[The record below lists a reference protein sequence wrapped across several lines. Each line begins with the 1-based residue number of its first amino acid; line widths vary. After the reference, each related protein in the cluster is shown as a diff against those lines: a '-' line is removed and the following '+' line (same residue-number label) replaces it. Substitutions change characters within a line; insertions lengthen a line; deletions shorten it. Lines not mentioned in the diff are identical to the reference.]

1 MQIDIMSFTRRGIEL
16 SEKIQDEI
24 LGGQEDYVVRLYT
37 KYGKYQNLTVA
48 ERSIFEKQEQK
59 TAGCKKPVYV
69 KESIYDWMHARFEQN
84 RNGKKTV
91 VIWIGACGIAVRAM
105 APSLRDKLTDIPVL
119 VVDEAG
125 QFVIPVLSGHYGGA
139 NELAGLLA
147 EQIGATPVIT
157 TATDVNHTFAVDVFA
172 KENRLLI
179 QNKEKIAGVSS
190 KILDGKKIEIMTDG
204 HVEGEIPEP
213 VVISDITACGK
224 PDVVISAR
232 YPVTNASKV
241 LLSDEQ
247 MKVKTHGNPLWLIPR
262 TIILG
267 MGCKKGKSCEEIE
280 QFVLETLEQ
289 EQISIQAVTALATID
304 LKKEEQGFLEFVKKY
319 RLDFLTYP
327 KETLKE
333 VPGTFSS
340 SAFVSQT
347 VGVDNVCE
355 RAAIAACQNK
365 EVSGQPDCERRKEQE
380 KMLSQGRLLCKKKT
394 KDGMTLAIAG
404 REWSV
409 RFDET

>member
-1 MQIDIMSFTRRGIEL
+1 MQIDIMSFTRRGIGL
-16 SEKIQDEI
+16 SEKVREC
-24 LGGQEDYVVRLYT
+24 LYSCEEDYEVCLYT
-37 KYGKYQNLTVA
+37 KYGRYQEISDA
-48 ERSIFEKQEQK
+48 EIQTEWSREHDRASSK
-59 TAGCKKPVYV
+59 GPVYV
-69 KESIYDWMHARFEQN
+69 KETIYDWMRARFEQN
-84 RNGKKTV
+84 RNGKKTA

-139 NELAGLLA
+139 NELARLIA
-147 EQIGATPVIT
+147 KRIGAVPVIT
-157 TATDVNHTFAVDVFA
+157 TATDVNRAFAVDIFA
-172 KENRLLI
+172 KSNGLFI
-179 QNKEKIAGVSS
+179 QNKERIAGVSS
-190 KILDGKKIEIMTDG
+190 KILDGKKIVILTDG
-204 HVEGEIPEP
+204 RVEGEIPES
-213 VVISDITACGK
+213 VVISDVTTCEENLPQKRSVKKEQDHISM

-232 YPVTNASKV
+232 YPGKNISKIHAA
-241 LLSDEQ
+241 DEQ
-247 MKVKTHGNPLWLIPR
+247 VEVKTHTAPLWLIPR

-289 EQISIQAVTALATID
+289 EQISIQSVMALATID

-319 RLDFLTYP
+319 GLDFLTYP
-327 KETLKE
+327 KEVLRE
-333 VPGTFSS
+333 MPGNFSS

-355 RAAIAACQNK
+355 RAALAAC
-365 EVSGQPDCERRKEQE
+365 RKEE
-380 KMLSQGRLLCKKKT
+380 MGRLLLKKKA
-394 KDGMTLAIAG
+394 KDGMTLAIAE